1 MKDLNDVCDE
11 HSQKNNTSKT
21 TIPTIPETTYYAR
34 RLLLVLLIII
44 IIGLTLS
51 IYTLYYMNYG
61 KVNVL
66 VMIIAMLSVAIQFK
80 RKFIVINETSITIYG
95 AKCETYLFSNLIDF
109 SVKKKSLLI
118 NYRANGIDN
127 ELINKKTIKL
137 DRMLSKDRKSM
148 LKQLQMAL
156 DQFRQSK
163 ESI

>member
-11 HSQKNNTSKT
+11 HFQKNNTSKT

-109 SVKKKSLLI
+109 SVKKNSLLI
-118 NYRANGIDN
+118 NYRANGIDD

-137 DRMLSKDRKSM
+137 DRMLSKDRKLM

>member
-21 TIPTIPETTYYAR
+21 TKPTIPETTYYAR

-95 AKCETYLFSNLIDF
+95 AKCEIYLFSNLIDF

>member
-1 MKDLNDVCDE
+1 MKDLNNVCDE

-21 TIPTIPETTYYAR
+21 TIPETTYYAR
-34 RLLLVLLIII
+34 RLLLALLIII

>member
-21 TIPTIPETTYYAR
+21 TIPETTYYAR

-66 VMIIAMLSVAIQFK
+66 VMIIAMFSVAIQFK

-95 AKCETYLFSNLIDF
+95 AKCKTYLFSNLIDF

>member
-137 DRMLSKDRKSM
+137 DRMFSKDRKSM

>member
-21 TIPTIPETTYYAR
+21 TKPTIPETTYYAR

-51 IYTLYYMNYG
+51 IYTLYYINYG

-109 SVKKKSLLI
+109 SVKKNSLLI
-118 NYRANGIDN
+118 NYRSNGIDN
-127 ELINKKTIKL
+127 ELIDKKTIKL

>member
-95 AKCETYLFSNLIDF
+95 AKRETYLFSNLIDF

>member
-95 AKCETYLFSNLIDF
+95 AKCEIYLFSNLIDF

>member
-1 MKDLNDVCDE
+1 MKYLNDVCDE

-21 TIPTIPETTYYAR
+21 TKPTIPETTYYAR

-61 KVNVL
+61 KINVL

-95 AKCETYLFSNLIDF
+95 AKCEIYLFSNLIDF

>member
-1 MKDLNDVCDE
+1 
-11 HSQKNNTSKT
+11 
-21 TIPTIPETTYYAR
+21 
-34 RLLLVLLIII
+34 
-44 IIGLTLS
+44 
-51 IYTLYYMNYG
+51 MNYG

-95 AKCETYLFSNLIDF
+95 AKCEIYLFSNLIDF

>member
-21 TIPTIPETTYYAR
+21 TKPTIPETTYYAR

>member
-21 TIPTIPETTYYAR
+21 TKPTIPETTYYAR

-61 KVNVL
+61 KINVL

-95 AKCETYLFSNLIDF
+95 AKCEIYLFSNLIDF